1 MSYDTELE
9 DTLEMDTIG
18 PPALSA
24 GSLKAL
30 ENLSPMQPPRA
41 KFDFNQESSS
51 LSVEERP
58 ERITIP
64 ARSSGGF
71 FHPGSPGSRKNRVIV
86 VPTAPKSPERSRKPS
101 SSPSRFNK
109 LSPQKAFPRSTLG
122 TPPRFQGFSSL
133 RSPIKSHPA
142 GAINYYPVTPTRQSV
157 NIAATPSRIHEH
169 KPLDSQEEETAL
181 SPPKL
186 DFEGVLAS
194 YNDDDAAVGESES
207 DDVVQNP
214 SQDKAVFNSSQ
225 PSLEAQS
232 QDFAKQPES
241 NLLTSEGLDEHTSD
255 TNEIPLSPSQRMN
268 DGAHSSTEHVSCV
281 GPLESRRQSTCETG
295 ATEHVDDQLVTD
307 KSEPTTPQRLVRPED
322 PGSNSSIKRV
332 KDFWENLAASSAER
346 LASVKRSLD
355 AWSPSTAKQQIPT
368 ASPLKRHNS
377 TLESEQEENI
387 KWRRLTDSP
396 SRHRLSGNELRSDG
410 SDKAHSQDALS
421 ELSSGNIL
429 SSRLNNVGDDK
440 ADQSEEGDSDKENQ
454 VNGWKRA
461 SFKHSV
467 SSLPSFRKNDT
478 PVARRHTEEFRKLI
492 TPDRATVQRPES
504 KSVEAQDRLSDLAE
518 KLTASRNLVK
528 ELKRHPLPQL
538 DPVSERRSSRN
549 LLDALGYSTNMAT
562 SNTSDEIIRKRGDFR
577 VNCEIFE
584 EESSSKSKV
593 QATATTATL
602 SSSSPIDRRAGR
614 AMHDKVTRPSP
625 SSRLVS
631 PREKAA
637 GVAKDDSDCVKL
649 SIPQQD
655 SKTPQSKSRLGE
667 ERWNGFISPKRPTK
681 ALIAETPIPQ
691 TPKSAMLFAERKLTR
706 GSGLDYASLPTPV
719 RPTAKEAMLA
729 KAAKDMSEPT
739 SSAISRTSPRAKTS
753 VTDHISPA
761 PALKAELDGVATE
774 RDGSRKIEK
783 VCDGCSY

>member
-9 DTLEMDTIG
+9 DTLEMDTVG

-51 LSVEERP
+51 LGVEERP

-101 SSPSRFNK
+101 SSPSRLNK
-109 LSPQKAFPRSTLG
+109 LSPQMAFPRSTLG

-157 NIAATPSRIHEH
+157 NIAATPSRIHEY

-194 YNDDDAAVGESES
+194 YNDDDAAAGEIES

-214 SQDKAVFNSSQ
+214 SQDKTVFNSSQ
-225 PSLEAQS
+225 HSLEAQS

-241 NLLTSEGLDEHTSD
+241 NLPTSEGLDEHTSD

-281 GPLESRRQSTCETG
+281 SPLKSRRQSTCETG
-295 ATEHVDDQLVTD
+295 ATEHVDDSLVTD

-355 AWSPSTAKQQIPT
+355 VWSPSKAKQQTPT
-368 ASPLKRHNS
+368 ASPLKRRNS
-377 TLESEQEENI
+377 TLESEQEENS

-396 SRHRLSGNELRSDG
+396 SRHRLSGNDLRSDG

-429 SSRLNNVGDDK
+429 SSRSKNLEDDK

-461 SFKHSV
+461 SFKNSV
-467 SSLPSFRKNDT
+467 SSLPSFKKNDT

-492 TPDRATVQRPES
+492 TPDRATVQKSASR
-504 KSVEAQDRLSDLAE
+504 SVEAQDRLSDLAE
-518 KLTASRNLVK
+518 KLAASRNLVN

-538 DPVSERRSSRN
+538 GPVSERRSSRN

-562 SNTSDEIIRKRGDFR
+562 SNASDEIIRKRGDFR
-577 VNCEIFE
+577 VNCEMFK

-593 QATATTATL
+593 QATVTKVTL
-602 SSSSPIDRRAGR
+602 SSSSPIDRRADR
-614 AMHDKVTRPSP
+614 TMHDKVTRPSP

-631 PREKAA
+631 PRENATR
-637 GVAKDDSDCVKL
+637 VAKDDSDWLKL
-649 SIPQQD
+649 PIPQQD

-681 ALIAETPIPQ
+681 PLIAETPIPQ

-719 RPTAKEAMLA
+719 RPTAKEAMLV
-729 KAAKDMSEPT
+729 KAAKDVSEPT
-739 SSAISRTSPRAKTS
+739 SPAISRTSPKAKRS

-761 PALKAELDGVATE
+761 SALKAELDLVATE
-774 RDGSRKIEK
+774 RDGSRKVEK